1 MMAKDCNTCK
11 YEKLKLSEKPCRSCN
26 CFEDENNKWAPKE
39 EKDLNKNYVKDFMID
54 NGLKINVK
62 FPIKTYCE
70 NDDVFYFDD
79 DYILRDT
86 NGDFKYELL
95 IDLLTGVAAVQ
106 PLPFSPTNLP
116 KQGEQIWFVADTC
129 VIVDNFDKCY
139 FWMLACVASGNAF
152 RTAEE
157 AEEAA
162 PRIRKE
168 QGMTK

>member
-1 MMAKDCNTCK
+1 MSNDCDNCK
-11 YEKLKLSEKPCRSCN
+11 YEKLKLSEEPCRSCS
-26 CFEDENNKWAPKE
+26 CCDDENMKWAPKE

-106 PLPFSPTNLP
+106 PQPFSSTNLP
-116 KQGEQIWFVADTC
+116 KEGEEIWVVTLNDVGNFSFYADSIGC
-129 VIVDNFDKCY
+129 FA
-139 FWMLACVASGNAF
+139 LVASGNAF
-152 RTAEE
+152 HTKAE

>member
-1 MMAKDCNTCK
+1 MSNDCSVCE
-11 YEKLKLSEKPCRSCN
+11 YEKTMQTEEPCRSCS
-26 CFEDENNKWAPKE
+26 CCEDENNNWVAKK
-39 EKDLNKNYVKDFMID
+39 KKKINKNYVKDFMID

-95 IDLLTGVAAVQ
+95 IDLLTGVAEIE

-116 KQGEQIWFVADTC
+116 KEGKRVWYVAATR
-129 VIVDNFDKCY
+129 IESLSFNLNFA
-139 FWMLACVASGNAF
+139 MLYALVASGNAF
-152 RTAEE
+152 RTKEE